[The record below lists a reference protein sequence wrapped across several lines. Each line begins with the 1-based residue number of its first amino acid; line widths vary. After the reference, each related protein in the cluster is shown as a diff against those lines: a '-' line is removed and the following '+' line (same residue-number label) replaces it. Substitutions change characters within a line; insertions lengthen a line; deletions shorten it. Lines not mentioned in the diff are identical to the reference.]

1 MTPAELERALRRLP
15 SSTLLEAADALRK
28 AALSFDRGRP
38 DAAMTELA
46 SAAELLADAPSP
58 QPSSRPTTDAL
69 DLLERAAYDLEKGWH
84 AAAYDCAARA
94 THLIA
99 KEARNGR

>member
-1 MTPAELERALRRLP
+1 MNAASIERALRRLP
-15 SSTLLEAADALRK
+15 SDRLLNAADALRK

-46 SAAELLADAPSP
+46 SAAELLAGSPSP
-58 QPSSRPTTDAL
+58 QPSSDAL
-69 DLLERAAYDLEKGWH
+69 ALLSRAAFDLEHGWH

>member
-1 MTPAELERALRRLP
+1 MSAAVIERALRRLP
-15 SSTLLEAADALRK
+15 SDRLLNAADALRR
-28 AALSFDRGRP
+28 AAFSLDRGRP

-46 SAAELLADAPSP
+46 AAAEILGASPSH
-58 QPSSRPTTDAL
+58 PTTPSAAL
-69 DLLERAAYDLEKGWH
+69 DLLDRAAFDLRQGWH
-84 AAAYDCAARA
+84 AAAYDAAARA